1 MSRSTLGKIL
11 SIWTA
16 IALALVYGLVAFF
29 AFRYKVLSAFF
40 WVMSLAYVF
49 MVPFAIGA
57 ITIFFTDRKV
67 KHSSVFRAFVPWIP
81 IASLVLLVAVFAWEG
96 LICIV
101 MIIPSFFGM
110 ATVGGLLYGYV
121 LDQRSSS
128 STKNFVF
135 VSLLILPFFLSS
147 LEQQLPARDSFR
159 QVQNSILIE
168 AEAEKVWQNIIRV
181 PKIQEEEH
189 SFSFSHVMGFPRPVA
204 ASLTHEGLGGVRFAS
219 FEGNVLF
226 VEMITDWQN
235 LKSLTFNIAA
245 DPDSIPQKTLDEH
258 VTVGGPYFDV
268 LQGHY
273 EIEIL
278 GPKQVRLNLSST
290 HRLSTHYN
298 FYASWWTDWIM
309 SDIQSY
315 ILKIIKRRAERDD
328 S

>member
-1 MSRSTLGKIL
+1 MARSTLGKIL

-16 IALALVYGLVAFF
+16 IALALIYGLVAFF
-29 AFRYKVLSAFF
+29 VFRYNTLKELFG
-40 WVMSLAYVF
+40 VMNLAYIF

-57 ITIFFTDRKV
+57 ITIFLTDRKV
-67 KHSSVFRAFVPWIP
+67 KHSTLFRVFVPWIP
-81 IASLVLLVAVFAWEG
+81 IGFLVLLVAAFAWEG
-96 LICIV
+96 LICVV
-101 MIIPSFFGM
+101 MILPSFLGM

-121 LDQRSSS
+121 IDQKSST
-128 STKNFVF
+128 STKNLIFIG
-135 VSLLILPFFLSS
+135 LLVLPFAASP
-147 LEQQLPARDSFR
+147 LEQRLSTQDSFR
-159 QVQNSILIE
+159 QVQNSIVIE

-181 PKIQEEEH
+181 PKIEESEH
-189 SFSFSHVMGFPRPVA
+189 SFSFSHAIGFPRPVE
-204 ASLTHEGLGGVRFAS
+204 ASLTHEGIGGVRFAS

-273 EIEIL
+273 EIEVL

-298 FYASWWTDWIM
+298 FYASWWTDFIM

-315 ILKIIKRRAERDD
+315 ILKIIKRRAEKV
-328 S
+328 